1 MVKQSLS
8 PITKEGLKLRL
19 LEEADLP
26 MTLMWR
32 NQDHIRRWFIHSE
45 ILTPEQHRDWF
56 QGYRQKDNDYLFII
70 EETRTLKKP
79 VGQISLYNIDWTRKS
94 AEYGRLMIGEAE
106 AQGKGFAKEASR
118 LILDYAFQELG
129 LTKIELEV
137 FEDNKPAI
145 AVYLACGFQEIS
157 RRDSLKKYVID
168 GKALAI
174 KDHPF

>member
-8 PITKEGLKLRL
+8 PITKEGIQLRL
-19 LEEADLP
+19 LKEADLP

-45 ILTPEQHRDWF
+45 ILTPEQHRNWF
-56 QGYRQKDNDYLFII
+56 QGYLQRDNDYLFII
-70 EETRTLKKP
+70 EEMRTLKKP
-79 VGQISLYNIDWTRKS
+79 VGQISLYDIDWTRKS

-106 AQGKGFAKEASR
+106 AQGKGFAKKASR
-118 LILDYAFQELG
+118 LILDYAFKELG
-129 LTKIELEV
+129 LTQVELEV

-157 RRDSLKKYVID
+157 QCDGLKKYVID
-168 GKALAI
+168 EKAFAI
-174 KDHPF
+174 EDPPY